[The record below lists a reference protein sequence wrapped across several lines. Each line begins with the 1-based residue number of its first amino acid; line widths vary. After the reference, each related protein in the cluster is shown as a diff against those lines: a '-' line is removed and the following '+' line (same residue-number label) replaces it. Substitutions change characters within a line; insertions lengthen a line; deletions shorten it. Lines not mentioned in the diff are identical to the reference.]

1 MVERESS
8 QVDLME
14 YLNLKFDQLEDTI
27 KSLGGD
33 MDGLK
38 SKIDNNRDDIAELKT
53 KVSLL
58 DIKSKTFGKILTFI
72 GAAVGGALIA
82 FILKQVGIY

>member
-14 YLNLKFDQLEDTI
+14 YLNLKFDKLEDTI

-58 DIKSKTFGKILTFI
+58 DIKSKTFGRILTFI
-72 GAAVGGALIA
+72 GSTVGAILIG
-82 FILKQVGIY
+82 FILKQVGIF